1 MTSRIIQSSG
11 VPSTIAPSSSIPSA
25 AALASLANSIVKN
38 ATLNNQIAT
47 TTNSPGNQ
55 LSNTPGVALTNSVIN
70 SNDLINKISNAKPSA
85 QQQQQIVR
93 VSLDVQ
99 LFKPEKLYPTPSMSD
114 NLPFEIEF
122 DLRLTGCELIQ
133 TAGRLL
139 KLPQVKSRLLL
150 NKKF

>member
-1 MTSRIIQSSG
+1 M
-11 VPSTIAPSSSIPSA
+11 A
-25 AALASLANSIVKN
+25 AAAAAS
-38 ATLNNQIAT
+38 
-47 TTNSPGNQ
+47 NSPGSQ
-55 LSNTPGVALTNSVIN
+55 LSNTPGVAVSNSVAN
-70 SNDLINKISNAKPSA
+70 SNDATNKTSTSKPMT

-114 NLPFEIEF
+114 SLLFDIEF

-139 KLPQVKSRLLL
+139 KLPQVK
-150 NKKF
+150 N